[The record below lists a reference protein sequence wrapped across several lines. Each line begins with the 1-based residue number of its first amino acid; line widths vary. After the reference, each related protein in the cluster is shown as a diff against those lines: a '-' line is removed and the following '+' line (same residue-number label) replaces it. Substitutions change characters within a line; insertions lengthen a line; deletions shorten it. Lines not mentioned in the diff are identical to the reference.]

1 MKKNRF
7 LLFAGIVC
15 GCLLAISTW
24 YSISFNESRFVKK
37 MDFSSYSFRIQDLP
51 IIIALI
57 VFIFYLL
64 VLIYTIIKTALR
76 VRRDEKKSNYTRR
89 INKNFGFFGFFGL
102 FGFLGIWTFREFGVI
117 YPFLFFSF
125 FGLFGLFYEGKMSNT
140 LMDEMYIANKAKAES
155 LAYKIGF
162 NFMFI
167 IAVALCYI
175 NSFVTDTEVL
185 LALLSISISL
195 DLALS
200 VFLSKYLLYRY
211 DYSDAQ

>member
-1 MKKNRF
+1 
-7 LLFAGIVC
+7 
-15 GCLLAISTW
+15 
-24 YSISFNESRFVKK
+24 
-37 MDFSSYSFRIQDLP
+37 
-51 IIIALI
+51 
-57 VFIFYLL
+57 
-64 VLIYTIIKTALR
+64 
-76 VRRDEKKSNYTRR
+76 
-89 INKNFGFFGFFGL
+89 
-102 FGFLGIWTFREFGVI
+102 
-117 YPFLFFSF
+117 
-125 FGLFGLFYEGKMSNT
+125 MSNT

-162 NFMFI
+162 IFMFI
-167 IAVALCYI
+167 IVVALCFI